1 MFVYQRITHH
11 FWGSYFTITFTRL
24 SPWSSSNPPSFT
36 AKYGKIGGGKPVN
49 EHLNPDA
56 TDATPK
62 KSDLSQPKKVTSAN
76 NSASVE
82 D

>member
-1 MFVYQRITHH
+1 MAIFH
-11 FWGSYFTITFTRL
+11 SYVCLPEGKPIIFGDLTILYRHL
-24 SPWSSSNPPSFT
+24 HQIISSFT

-62 KSDLSQPKKVTSAN
+62 KSDLSQP
-76 NSASVE
+76 
-82 D
+82 